1 MVLNY
6 IWLAFFLIGFLVAIG
21 KWLLMGDATLFPLE
35 MEALFNQAKNGF
47 EISLGLTGMM
57 AFWLGM
63 MKIAEKAGL
72 MQALAKLLS
81 PFFVRLF
88 PEVPANHPVFGQM
101 LMNLSANML
110 GLDNAATPLGLKAME
125 GLQSI
130 NQDKERASNAM
141 IMFMVINTAGLTLI
155 PSSVM
160 ALRQQAGA
168 LNPADVFLPCVLVT
182 LGSALT
188 GILLTGIIQKIKF
201 ADAVLL
207 GGLLFILGI
216 ILLPVYLIAGLT
228 AAQVSGYA
236 SKGGALVLLG
246 IVSLFLLVGAIK
258 KVPVYE
264 TFVEGAKEGFETAIR
279 IIPYVVAMLV
289 GIGIF
294 RVSGALNILTDG
306 IGSLVTA
313 FGGNADFVPAL
324 PTGLMKPFSGSGARG
339 LMVETMQTYG
349 ADSFAGKTAAVIQGG
364 TETTFYTLAVYFGS
378 VGIRKT
384 RYAAGLG
391 FLIDMVGLVLGV
403 LMAYLFFGA

>member
-6 IWLAFFLIGFLVAIG
+6 IWLAFFLVGFLVALG
-21 KWLLMGDATLFPLE
+21 KWLFLGDASLFTLE
-35 MEALFNQAKNGF
+35 MEALFTQAKNGF
-47 EISLGLTGMM
+47 EISIGLTGMM

-63 MKIAEKAGL
+63 MKIAEKGGL
-72 MQALAKLLS
+72 MEVLSKILS
-81 PFFVRLF
+81 PFFIRLF
-88 PEVPANHPVFGQM
+88 PELPANHPVFGQM
-101 LMNLSANML
+101 IMNFSANML

-125 GLQSI
+125 GLQQL
-130 NQDKERASNAM
+130 NTQKDRASNAM

-160 ALRQQAGA
+160 ALRQLAGA
-168 LNPADVFLPCVLVT
+168 TNPSDIFLPCILVT

-188 GILLTGIIQKIKF
+188 GILLTGLIQKIKF
-201 ADAVLL
+201 SDPIL
-207 GGLLFILGI
+207 ILGLALLLCI
-216 ILLPVYLIAGLT
+216 ILVPVYLISNLNAN
-228 AAQVSGYA
+228 QVSNYA
-236 SKGGALVLLG
+236 AKGGALVLLA
-246 IVSLFLLVGAIK
+246 VVCLFISVASFK
-258 KVPVYE
+258 KVPVFE
-264 TFVEGAKEGFETAIR
+264 TFIEGAKEGFETAIR

-294 RVSGALNILTDG
+294 RASGTLNLLTDA
-306 IGSLVTA
+306 IGEWVVA
-313 FGGNADFVPAL
+313 FGGNSDFVPAL
-324 PTGLMKPFSGSGARG
+324 PTGFMKPFSGSGARG

-378 VGIRKT
+378 VSIKKT

-403 LMAYLFFGA
+403 LMAYLFFGS